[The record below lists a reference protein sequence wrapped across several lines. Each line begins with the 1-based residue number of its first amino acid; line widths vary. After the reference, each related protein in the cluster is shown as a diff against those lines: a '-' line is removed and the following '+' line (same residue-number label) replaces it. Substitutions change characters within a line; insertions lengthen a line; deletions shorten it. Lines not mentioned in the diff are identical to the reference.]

1 MAQITEMTYGYPV
14 HLHKKDRVLAFLFTS
29 HPVMKSR
36 HPDNQDTANFVLSGP
51 SNQLGLPANSL
62 GVSVRRVL
70 MAYRYDIGRWL
81 TRGITKIRWYRVS
94 NNYRLFP
101 FDPKAGMTEPV
112 NIHRPKYSTDE
123 FYSQGI

>member
-1 MAQITEMTYGYPV
+1 
-14 HLHKKDRVLAFLFTS
+14 
-29 HPVMKSR
+29 
-36 HPDNQDTANFVLSGP
+36 
-51 SNQLGLPANSL
+51 
-62 GVSVRRVL
+62 

-112 NIHRPKYSTDE
+112 NIHRLKYSTGE
-123 FYSQGI
+123 FYSQGIRRLLIAFTRLFCGCLP